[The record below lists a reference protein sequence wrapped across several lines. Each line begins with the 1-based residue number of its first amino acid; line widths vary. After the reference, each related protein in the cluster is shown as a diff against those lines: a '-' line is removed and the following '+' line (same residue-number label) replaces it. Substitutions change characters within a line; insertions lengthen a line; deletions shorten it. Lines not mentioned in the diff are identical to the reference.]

1 MKPKKNICSRDE
13 GFLVQAVFL
22 IFYFLERCS
31 VFFWLRKFGTWIHER
46 MGHKGK
52 AFVNTYIFP
61 EIWVVGNI
69 VAAILFEFL
78 ARRVSC
84 RWFLVVMTAYAIE
97 RVLEMFVYQVNV
109 LFFHRLNSTYMRKT
123 NREEEKE
130 KNSSKYQEQKG
141 DTEYRIKSAT
151 RTVLML
157 ILNMIEYILQF
168 AVIFAAV
175 NSLWGNTQSYVGIAG
190 SFRVF
195 MNMTNPDEFSG
206 NVVLSFGYIETVIG
220 MFMNIICLARFV
232 GILPEVK
239 EVQSRQTEEKK

>member
-1 MKPKKNICSRDE
+1 
-13 GFLVQAVFL
+13 
-22 IFYFLERCS
+22 
-31 VFFWLRKFGTWIHER
+31 
-46 MGHKGK
+46 
-52 AFVNTYIFP
+52 
-61 EIWVVGNI
+61 
-69 VAAILFEFL
+69 
-78 ARRVSC
+78 
-84 RWFLVVMTAYAIE
+84 
-97 RVLEMFVYQVNV
+97 MFVYQVNV